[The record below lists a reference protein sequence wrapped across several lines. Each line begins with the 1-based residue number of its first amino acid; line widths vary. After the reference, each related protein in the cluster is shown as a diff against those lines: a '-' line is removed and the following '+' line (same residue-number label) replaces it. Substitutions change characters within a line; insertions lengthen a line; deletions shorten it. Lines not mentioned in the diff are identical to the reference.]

1 MLGQKSLRGALELLI
16 SLNFLQ
22 LCVRFGQGTMRL
34 CIFFVL
40 LSIVLYASADN
51 PFSRGFKF
59 IKDAAGGKLF
69 HHHWSSSQ
77 DPIPEHRLRAV
88 LQSRR
93 SVAPHKGPCWSLL
106 LGEDLDQ
113 PPQAL
118 SVGISHWKAHLD
130 KCLCVPWVFPS
141 TAQRIWQAW
150 AQAQG
155 HPCSRKR
162 IAGIGTCSW
171 SAFCGPSGCTN
182 PLLLKSQNK
191 AGPFSNAHYRSK
203 LSLPACFETELLQPL
218 KHQSQA
224 KPPCL
229 HEILHKE
236 SLFFCFA
243 NLPSFSRG

>member
-118 SVGISHWKAHLD
+118 SVGISH
-130 KCLCVPWVFPS
+130 
-141 TAQRIWQAW
+141 
-150 AQAQG
+150 
-155 HPCSRKR
+155 
-162 IAGIGTCSW
+162 
-171 SAFCGPSGCTN
+171 
-182 PLLLKSQNK
+182 
-191 AGPFSNAHYRSK
+191 
-203 LSLPACFETELLQPL
+203 
-218 KHQSQA
+218 
-224 KPPCL
+224 
-229 HEILHKE
+229 
-236 SLFFCFA
+236 
-243 NLPSFSRG
+243 